1 MTRIVGNRDR
11 DEFEPDPVLAHRR
24 GLVLDAM
31 LAGARPPR
39 PKGVTRGTHAA
50 LNKLDDEA
58 AVAQARRLNSRR

>member
-11 DEFEPDPVLAHRR
+11 NEFEPDPVLAHRR

-31 LAGARPPR
+31 LAGARLKR
-39 PKGVTRGTHAA
+39 PKGVTRGTHEA

-58 AVAQARRLNSRR
+58 SLAQARRLNRPS